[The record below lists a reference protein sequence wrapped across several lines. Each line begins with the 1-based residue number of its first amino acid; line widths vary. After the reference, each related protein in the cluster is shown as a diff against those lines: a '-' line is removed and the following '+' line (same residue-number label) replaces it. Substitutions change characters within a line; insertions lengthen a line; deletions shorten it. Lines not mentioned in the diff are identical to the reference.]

1 MSNTATAAIAIAKA
15 MAALDRAEKQFTSYA
30 EHHYAKGAKD
40 KAATN
45 YGYATMCGDAL
56 EHLKLCCDDGSAP

>member
-1 MSNTATAAIAIAKA
+1 MI
-15 MAALDRAEKQFTSYA
+15 ALDRAEKQFTSYA

-56 EHLKLCCDDGSAP
+56 EHLKLCCDAGGAP